1 MDIKTRKISF
11 VQEFLRINSEDIV
24 GKLEEVLHSEKK
36 RKFEEGFKPMSMRQ
50 FNSLIDQAETDS
62 KNGNLTSA
70 SDLKKEIDSWN

>member
-24 GKLEEVLHSEKK
+24 EKLEDVLHSEKK
-36 RKFEEGFKPMSMRQ
+36 RRFEEGIKPMSMRQ

>member
-24 GKLEEVLHSEKK
+24 DKLENLLHSEKK
-36 RKFEEGFKPMSMRQ
+36 KRFEEGFTPMSMKK
-50 FNSLIDQAETDS
+50 FNSLIDQAEKDS

>member
-24 GKLEEVLHSEKK
+24 GKLEDVLHSEKK
-36 RKFEEGFKPMSMRQ
+36 RRIEDGFKPMSIRQ
-50 FNSLIDQAETDS
+50 FNSIIDQAETDS